1 MTIMAIVTNMTIVTN
16 TTIVTN
22 MTIMTMH
29 CNDDDNDKNFRGG
42 LKS

>member
-29 CNDDDNDKNFRGG
+29 CNDDNNFRGG